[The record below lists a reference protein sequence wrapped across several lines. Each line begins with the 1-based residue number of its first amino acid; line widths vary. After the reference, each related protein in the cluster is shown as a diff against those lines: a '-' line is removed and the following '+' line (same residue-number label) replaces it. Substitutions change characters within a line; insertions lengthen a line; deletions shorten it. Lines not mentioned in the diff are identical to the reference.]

1 MHIHGGD
8 IYTYQ
13 NMLDFSANINP
24 LGIPESVVRA
34 AAAGAAASA
43 AYPDTKCRR
52 LKAAI
57 AAHEQVPKEYIV
69 CGNGAADLI
78 YQLALAARPKRALLL
93 APGFYEYEQALRT
106 VGCRVDFFYLKE
118 EDGFRLT
125 DAYLEAL
132 TPGVDIV
139 FLCNPN
145 NPTGLAVP
153 RPLLRKVLAKCR
165 KIGARLVM
173 DECFNEFLDEPA
185 AYSLKPELAAYPNLF
200 ILKAFTKI
208 YAMPGLR
215 LGYGLCADGALLA
228 ALAEAAQPWSVSLPA
243 QEAGLA
249 ALTETE
255 YVARARA
262 LVKAERERLQNALAA
277 LGCRTYGSMANYI
290 FFRSVPGLAEAARTH
305 DILLRDCSNY
315 EGLCPGYF
323 RAAVKLPE
331 QNDRLLAVLTQ
342 CFSELGE
349 KI

>member
-8 IYTYQ
+8 VYTYQ

-24 LGIPESVVRA
+24 LGIPESVVKA

-43 AYPDTKCRR
+43 AYPDTQCRR

-57 AAHEQVPKEYIV
+57 ADHEQAPQEYIV

-78 YQLALAARPKRALLL
+78 FQLALAIKPKRALLL
-93 APGFYEYEQALRT
+93 APGFHEYEQALRT
-106 VGCRVDFFYLKE
+106 VGCQVDFFYLKE

-153 RPLLRKVLAKCR
+153 RPLLLKILQRCR
-165 KIGARLVM
+165 EIGARLVL
-173 DECFNEFLDEPA
+173 DECFNDFLDEPD
-185 AYSLKPELAAYPNLF
+185 AYTLKPELAACPNLF

-215 LGYGLCADGALLA
+215 LGYGLCADKALLA
-228 ALAEAAQPWSVSLPA
+228 ALAEVAQPWSVSLPA

-249 ALTETE
+249 ALKETA

-262 LVKAERERLQNALAA
+262 LVQAERERLLAGLSA

-290 FFRSVPGLAEAARTH
+290 FFRSVPGLAEACRAH
-305 DILLRDCSNY
+305 SLLLRDCSNY
-315 EGLCPGYF
+315 AGLMPGYY

-331 QNDRLLAVLTQ
+331 QNDRLLAVLAAALA
-342 CFSELGE
+342 E
-349 KI
+349 I

>member
-43 AYPDTKCRR
+43 SYPDTKCRR

-57 AAHEQVPKEYIV
+57 AAHEQTPEEYVV

-78 YQLALAARPKRALLL
+78 FQLALAAKPRRALLL
-93 APGFYEYEQALRT
+93 APGFHEYEQALRT
-106 VGCRVDFFYLKE
+106 VDCQVDFFYLKE

-132 TPGVDIV
+132 TPGLDIV

-153 RPLLRKVLAKCR
+153 RPVLLRILEKCR
-165 KIGARLVM
+165 DIGARLVM

-185 AYSLKPELAAYPNLF
+185 AYSLKPELSAYPNLF

-215 LGYGLCADGALLA
+215 LGYGLCADQALLA
-228 ALAEAAQPWSVSLPA
+228 ALVEAAQPWSVSIPA

-255 YVARARA
+255 YVARAKM
-262 LVKAERERLQNALAA
+262 LVKDERERLQDALAA

-290 FFRSVPGLAEAARTH
+290 FFRSVPGLAEACRTH
-305 DILLRDCSNY
+305 NLLLRDCSNY
-315 EGLCPGYF
+315 QGLCPGYF

-331 QNDRLLAVLTQ
+331 QNNQLLAVLTAVLAE
-342 CFSELGE
+342 F
-349 KI
+349 

>member
-43 AYPDTKCRR
+43 SYPDPKCRR

-57 AAHEQVPKEYIV
+57 AAHEQTPEEYVV

-78 YQLALAARPKRALLL
+78 FQLALAAKPRRALLL
-93 APGFYEYEQALRT
+93 APGFHEYEQALRT
-106 VGCRVDFFYLKE
+106 VDCQVDFFYLKE
-118 EDGFRLT
+118 EDGFRLA

-132 TPGVDIV
+132 TPGLDIV

-153 RPLLRKVLAKCR
+153 RPALLRILEKCR
-165 KIGARLVM
+165 DIGARLVM

-185 AYSLKPELAAYPNLF
+185 AYSLKPELSAYPNLF

-215 LGYGLCADGALLA
+215 LGYGLCADQALLA
-228 ALAEAAQPWSVSLPA
+228 ALAEAAQPWSVSIPA

-255 YVARARA
+255 YVARAKA
-262 LVKAERERLQNALAA
+262 LVKDERERLQDALAA

-290 FFRSVPGLAEAARTH
+290 FFRSVPGLAEACRAH
-305 DILLRDCSNY
+305 NLLLRDCSNY
-315 EGLCPGYF
+315 QGLCPGYF

-331 QNDRLLAVLTQ
+331 QNNQLLAVLTAVLAE
-342 CFSELGE
+342 F
-349 KI
+349 

>member
-24 LGIPESVVRA
+24 LGIPESVVLA

-43 AYPDTKCRR
+43 SYPDPKCRR

-57 AAHEQVPKEYIV
+57 AAHEQTPEEYVV

-78 YQLALAARPKRALLL
+78 FQLALAAKPRRALLL
-93 APGFYEYEQALRT
+93 APGFHEYEQALRT
-106 VGCRVDFFYLKE
+106 VDCQVDFFYLKE
-118 EDGFRLT
+118 EDGFRLA

-132 TPGVDIV
+132 TPGLDIV

-153 RPLLRKVLAKCR
+153 RPALLRILEKCR
-165 KIGARLVM
+165 DIGARLVM

-185 AYSLKPELAAYPNLF
+185 AYSLKPELSAYPNLF

-215 LGYGLCADGALLA
+215 LGYGLCADQALLA
-228 ALAEAAQPWSVSLPA
+228 ALAEAAQPWSVSIPA

-255 YVARARA
+255 YVARAKA
-262 LVKAERERLQNALAA
+262 LVKDERERLQDALAA

-290 FFRSVPGLAEAARTH
+290 FFRSVPGLAEACRAH
-305 DILLRDCSNY
+305 NLLLRDCSNY
-315 EGLCPGYF
+315 QGLCPGYF

-331 QNDRLLAVLTQ
+331 QNNQLLAVLTAVLAE
-342 CFSELGE
+342 F
-349 KI
+349 